1 MMEIAVFAGC
11 ACGTVAFLLFL
22 QHVLLA
28 VLKRVLDE
36 ERRKLADERRRFT
49 AEVRALI
56 SLRTSQADV
65 PCTVEA
71 RVALAAHDPDAGVT
85 RHTGAARRRGI
96 RQSPDHSSV
105 ATRADKTP
113 KRALAPES
121 AAEESYER
129 EHSRGGSRY
138 NARSLGA
145 ESAGS
150 AQRASYASTW
160 RSCSSLPASHPLQTP
175 LSSTSGPT
183 ARTKAQPRNAQPGIH
198 ISSGSR
204 FYGEVVEADRAAKER
219 NESRIP
225 RAPEPLHRLRPL
237 AASN

>member
-71 RVALAAHDPDAGVT
+71 RVALAEHDRDAGVT
-85 RHTGAARRRGI
+85 RHTGAARRRDI

-150 AQRASYASTW
+150 AQRASYGSSTY
-160 RSCSSLPASHPLQTP
+160 RPTALPLQTP

-183 ARTKAQPRNAQPGIH
+183 ARTKAQPRNAQPSIH